1 MAVGVGVKVAVAVA
15 VGEAVMVKVGE
26 GVSVGVLVFVAVAV
40 LVNVGV
46 AVLSNPP
53 RLESIAIHPNAVN
66 KNRTSKIITI
76 TLSFIKNS
84 LLFLLMPMPVMNI
97 GHVVVLMLLGGM
109 FMLMRVDSLCV
120 VMSMRGIIVA
130 VTVFME

>member
-1 MAVGVGVKVAVAVA
+1 MAVDVGVKVAVAVA

-53 RLESIAIHPNAVN
+53 RLESIAIHPNAVI

-76 TLSFIKNS
+76 TLSFIKTPCYFS
-84 LLFLLMPMPVMNI
+84 SCPCL
-97 GHVVVLMLLGGM
+97 
-109 FMLMRVDSLCV
+109 
-120 VMSMRGIIVA
+120 
-130 VTVFME
+130 